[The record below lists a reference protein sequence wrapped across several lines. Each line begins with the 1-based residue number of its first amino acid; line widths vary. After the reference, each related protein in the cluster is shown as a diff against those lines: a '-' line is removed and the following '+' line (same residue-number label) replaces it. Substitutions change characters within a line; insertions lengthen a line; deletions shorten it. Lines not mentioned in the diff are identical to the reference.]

1 MKSTIDQIA
10 APRFVTRNKRERD
23 ALSSWTMARLHQLD
37 EHAQEGRLSHLLL
50 EPVVHARREYAVA
63 KSSARF
69 GNLQPLRAFLVTI
82 IGDAEIAEFIAEPCR
97 PRGRR
102 RSHGTL
108 KQGISREIKH
118 SAVVTVKQVQQIW
131 QRQYRKWK
139 RSDHLAEE
147 IAAEW
152 WGLSEDDVEEA
163 LKRRKRTRRPA
174 K

>member
-1 MKSTIDQIA
+1 MKPPNGQIA

-23 ALSSWTMARLHQLD
+23 ALSAWTMARLHQLD
-37 EHAQEGRLSHLLL
+37 EHAQEGRLYYLLL

-82 IGDAEIAEFIAEPCR
+82 MGDAEIAEFIAEPRR

-118 SAVVTVKQVQQIW
+118 SAVVTVKSGKDNTASGSGAITW
-131 QRQYRKWK
+131 PRKSP
-139 RSDHLAEE
+139 RSGGGYARTT
-147 IAAEW
+147 
-152 WGLSEDDVEEA
+152 
-163 LKRRKRTRRPA
+163 LKKP
-174 K
+174 